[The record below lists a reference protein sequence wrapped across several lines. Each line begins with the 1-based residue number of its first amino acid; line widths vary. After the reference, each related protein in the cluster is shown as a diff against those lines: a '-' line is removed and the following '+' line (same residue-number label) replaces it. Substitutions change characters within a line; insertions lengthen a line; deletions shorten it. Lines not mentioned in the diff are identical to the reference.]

1 MDDFKIDASSII
13 NRIDGLNLEISQLP
27 SVNNAT
33 TVGDTFKT
41 YFEKAIGSVN
51 EDQMTSQKVQDAYT
65 KEDPSVSLSKV
76 MIQMQRADISLSA
89 LVEVRNKLLD
99 GYKTLMDMNV

>member
-1 MDDFKIDASSII
+1 MDDFKIDAASVI
-13 NRIDGLNLEISQLP
+13 NRIDALNVETTQLSP
-27 SVNNAT
+27 TSASMPI
-33 TVGDTFKT
+33 GDTFKT
-41 YFEKAIGSVN
+41 YFEKALDSVN
-51 EDQMTSQKVQDAYT
+51 DDQMTSQKVQDAYT

-76 MIQMQRADISLSA
+76 MMQMQRADISLSA